1 MSSVKRLFLLF
12 PLLGLLASCSEDF
25 EVAAP
30 YKNVTVVYGLLDV
43 ADTAHYIRIQKAFL
57 DEHKSALDMAT
68 SADSNFYTN
77 VSVHMKELTDTGKNG
92 KILFDETLNR
102 VDLNAEGYPKTPGP
116 FFTAPNYAY
125 KSKRTLTS
133 GLAYRLVITNTAT
146 GQVDSA
152 ETFAID
158 NAKNPPPKGFNVP
171 RITPFYSLSFPVFVP
186 NRTFDLDVQIPQFS
200 QTYEGIVR
208 FHYMEFDSATN
219 GERIDSADFHFATA
233 ARDPANVT
241 ASVAKLSTS
250 EISFYYFLQGAMGP
264 APKNVARYMDS
275 TDIFIW
281 AASKD
286 FADYQKINGAQ
297 GGITAD
303 QIKPLYT
310 NVKSTQDAAIGI
322 FTSRAHLSYRKIPI
336 NDVTMDSL
344 KRNPITYPLNIRGRT
359 IK

>member
-30 YKNVTVVYGLLDV
+30 YKNVTVVYGLLDI

-57 DEHKSALDMAT
+57 DENKSALDMAT
-68 SADSNFYTN
+68 SADSSFYKTI
-77 VSVHMKELTDTGKNG
+77 SVHLKELSDTGKNG
-92 KILFDETLNR
+92 TLFVDEVLNR
-102 VDLNAEGYPKTPGP
+102 VDLNNEGYPKAQGP

-125 KSKRTLTS
+125 KTNRTLIS
-133 GLAYRLVITNTAT
+133 GRAYRIVVTNTST

-152 ETFAID
+152 ETFLID

-171 RITPFYSLSFPVFVP
+171 KITAFYTVSFPV
-186 NRTFDLDVQIPQFS
+186 RLSTSTFDLDVQIPQFS

-208 FHYMEFDSATN
+208 FHWLTRDGSGNEK
-219 GERIDSADFHFATA
+219 IDSSDYHFATTV
-233 ARDPANVT
+233 RDQADPT
-241 ASVAKLSTS
+241 RASAKLSVP
-250 EISFYYFLQGAMGP
+250 EISFYYFLQGAMGAVP
-264 APKNVARYMDS
+264 NTTTRYMDS
-275 TDIFIW
+275 CDIYVW

-303 QIKPLYT
+303 QIKPIYT
-310 NVKSTQDAAIGI
+310 NIKSNHDGSAIGL
-322 FTSRAHLSYRKIPI
+322 FTSRAHLGYRNIAI
-336 NDVTMDSL
+336 NDVTLDSL
-344 KRNPITYPLNIRGRT
+344 MSNSITYPLNIRGRT
-359 IK
+359 TK